1 MSGDSAKSRMGR
13 ILRLHEEIDAIKAD
27 IKDIYAEEKAD
38 GGDKTAMGAAI
49 SIIRKRE
56 KDATAFDEQQG
67 LVDVY
72 LTAYLGTGTSV
83 ATHTHAP
90 EPQVEPRPVETGVV
104 EVERST
110 DDSGLTSP
118 VESEAVAISTPIQS
132 ETEAPY
138 VPQPVVI
145 GQNMGVA
152 AQITEGLK
160 EALAVVKGEAEPA
173 AVHVLTPKPL
183 RPYCQNPGNG
193 CGGIGKQHCWKC
205 QKAHDEAQ
213 GAA

>member
-1 MSGDSAKSRMGR
+1 MSGDSAKARMGR

-67 LVDVY
+67 IVDVY
-72 LTAYLGTGTSV
+72 LSAYLGTGTVV

-90 EPQVEPRPVETGVV
+90 EPVSVV
-104 EVERST
+104 RGESPA
-110 DDSGLTSP
+110 LHPP
-118 VESEAVAISTPIQS
+118 VESGSAEISTPIPFVQ
-132 ETEAPY
+132 
-138 VPQPVVI
+138 
-145 GQNMGVA
+145 
-152 AQITEGLK
+152 
-160 EALAVVKGEAEPA
+160 
-173 AVHVLTPKPL
+173 KPL

-193 CGGIGKQHCWKC
+193 CGGMGKKHCWKC
-205 QKAHDEAQ
+205 QKEHDEAQ